1 MNKNLKTLLSA
12 GVISLAMIGGKTIQ
26 SNAMT
31 LMTSTANVNIRQYA
45 SISSKKLGLIPKGS
59 KINVYGEYGNWYSI
73 KYGKVWGYV
82 NKNYVGN
89 KVNNNTNIVVN
100 KGQNKGLI
108 LSRLVIVNISQNKI
122 YLYKNGKLIWSRSVA
137 SGKPSTPS
145 PVGQF
150 TIVNKVNNSNGV
162 LGKAYGTRWMGLSK
176 AHYGLHGT
184 SNPNS
189 ISKYASHGCIR
200 LNNVD
205 ANYLYSNISVGT
217 RVIISNKA
225 VSNSTIA
232 SWYGYKVY

>member
-12 GVISLAMIGGKTIQ
+12 GVISLAILGGKTIT
-26 SNAMT
+26 SDA
-31 LMTSTANVNIRQYA
+31 MTSTANVNIRQYA
-45 SISSKKLGLIPKGS
+45 SISSRKLGLIPKGS
-59 KINVYGEYGNWYSI
+59 KINVYGSYGNWYSVR
-73 KYGKVWGYV
+73 YGKVWGYV
-82 NKNYVGN
+82 CKDYVFSNSTSNKNV
-89 KVNNNTNIVVN
+89 ISN

-150 TIVNKVNNSNGV
+150 TVVNKVNNSNGV

-176 AHYGLHGT
+176 AHYGIHGT

-200 LNNVD
+200 LNNTDV
-205 ANYLYSNISVGT
+205 NYLYSNISVGT
-217 RVIISNKA
+217 RVIISNKT

>member
-12 GVISLAMIGGKTIQ
+12 GVISLAIIGGKTI
-26 SNAMT
+26 
-31 LMTSTANVNIRQYA
+31 TSDALSFGYTSANLNLRQYA
-45 SISSKKLGLIPKGS
+45 STTSKKITTIPKGS
-59 KINVYGEYGNWYSI
+59 KVTIYKSYGDWYSI
-73 KYGKVWGYV
+73 RYGKVWGYV

-89 KVNNNTNIVVN
+89 NINNNTNIVVN
-100 KGQNKGLI
+100 KGQNKGLM
-108 LSRLVIVNISQNKI
+108 LSRLVIVNTYYNKI
-122 YLYKNGKLIWSRSVA
+122 YLYQNGKLIWGRSVA

-176 AHYGLHGT
+176 AHYGIHGT

-200 LNNVD
+200 LNNTD
-205 ANYLYSNISVGT
+205 ANYLYNNISVGT
-217 RVIISNKA
+217 RVIISNKT

>member
-1 MNKNLKTLLSA
+1 
-12 GVISLAMIGGKTIQ
+12 
-26 SNAMT
+26 
-31 LMTSTANVNIRQYA
+31 MTSTANVNIRQYA
-45 SISSKKLGLIPKGS
+45 SISSRKLGLIPKGS
-59 KINVYGEYGNWYSI
+59 KINVYGSYGNWYSVR
-73 KYGKVWGYV
+73 YGKVWGYV
-82 NKNYVGN
+82 CKDYVFSNSTSNKNV
-89 KVNNNTNIVVN
+89 ISN

-150 TIVNKVNNSNGV
+150 TVVNKVNNSNGV

-176 AHYGLHGT
+176 AHYGIHGT

-200 LNNVD
+200 LNNTDV
-205 ANYLYSNISVGT
+205 NYLYSNISVGT
-217 RVIISNKA
+217 RVIISNKT

>member
-1 MNKNLKTLLSA
+1 MNKKIKTLLSA
-12 GVISLAMIGGKTIQ
+12 GVISLGILGTKTIT
-26 SNAMT
+26 SDA
-31 LMTSTANVNIRQYA
+31 MTSTANVNIRQYA
-45 SISSKKLGLIPKGS
+45 SISSRKLGLIPKGS
-59 KINVYGEYGNWYSI
+59 KINVYGSYGNWYSVR
-73 KYGKVWGYV
+73 YGKVWGYV
-82 NKNYVGN
+82 CKDYVFSNSTSNKNV
-89 KVNNNTNIVVN
+89 ISN

-150 TIVNKVNNSNGV
+150 TVVNKVNNSNGV

-176 AHYGLHGT
+176 AHYGIHGT

-200 LNNVD
+200 LNNTDV
-205 ANYLYSNISVGT
+205 NYLYSNISVGT
-217 RVIISNKA
+217 RVIISNKT